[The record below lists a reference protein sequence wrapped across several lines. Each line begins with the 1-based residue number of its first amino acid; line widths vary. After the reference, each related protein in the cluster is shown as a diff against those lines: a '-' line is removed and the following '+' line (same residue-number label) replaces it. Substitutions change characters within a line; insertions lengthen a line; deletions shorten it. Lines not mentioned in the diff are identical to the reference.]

1 MAKAI
6 TKIEDAKAH
15 AHGLANDALAKMLV
29 DGGVGK
35 VLMDLAMMR
44 PYLIELAKRFKHLKK
59 GETILG
65 YTSMDGDG
73 GFCLGEIGRTYR
85 ACKYAMDGGNTSR
98 KPAPNPTQKQLTAG
112 MPENNTETVSVSPT
126 ELTEGMNIIFEG
138 VAYSVVLTKLSLDHA
153 NANGLP
159 VIELTVEPVK
169 KDPVVANQLTQGA
182 QAITYECSL
191 CHGTFEV
198 TADKVAPHYDRH
210 HGTWHPPVNR
220 PAIKGWY
227 KMNAGEKLFAA
238 RAAGC
243 PYCLKYKSARSC
255 PAHGWKEKGS
265 ANLGELKRMMQ
276 AEKAAQEEQTAPTH
290 AESESEKSGVTG
302 YN

>member
-1 MAKAI
+1 
-6 TKIEDAKAH
+6 
-15 AHGLANDALAKMLV
+15 
-29 DGGVGK
+29 
-35 VLMDLAMMR
+35 
-44 PYLIELAKRFKHLKK
+44 
-59 GETILG
+59 
-65 YTSMDGDG
+65 
-73 GFCLGEIGRTYR
+73 
-85 ACKYAMDGGNTSR
+85 MDGGNTSR

-112 MPENNTETVSVSPT
+112 MPENKTETVSVSPT

-138 VAYSVVLTKLSLDHA
+138 VAYSIVLTKLSLDHA

-182 QAITYECSL
+182 QAITYECSA
-191 CHGTFEV
+191 CNGTFEV
-198 TADKVAPHYDRH
+198 TADKVAPHYSSDSSV

-220 PAIKGWY
+220 PAIKGWSS
-227 KMNAGEKLFAA
+227 MRAQEKRAA
-238 RAAGC
+238 AQAAGC
-243 PYCLKYKSARSC
+243 PYCLKFKSSRSC

-276 AEKAAQEEQTAPTH
+276 AKKEEPTAPTH